1 MTAISLSTH
10 VLDTAA
16 GLPVEGVPVE
26 LARRDEQGDWLP
38 LGGGL
43 TDADGRIAD
52 LTAAGSLGTDPA
64 PAATPLTAGHHRISF
79 YLEAASS
86 VERSWYPEVH
96 IVVDLDSGSGHV
108 HVPLLLAPYGYTTYR
123 GS

>member
-16 GLPVEGVPVE
+16 GLPVAGVPVTLARLDEAGAWIE
-26 LARRDEQGDWLP
+26 LARGH
-38 LGGGL
+38 
-43 TDADGRIAD
+43 TDDDGRIAD
-52 LTAAGSLGTDPA
+52 L
-64 PAATPLTAGHHRISF
+64 ATPDAALPAGRYRVHF
-79 YLEAASS
+79 DLAGAAAIA
-86 VERSWYPEVH
+86 RSWYPEVT
-96 IVVDLDSGSGHV
+96 IVVDLAAGSGHV